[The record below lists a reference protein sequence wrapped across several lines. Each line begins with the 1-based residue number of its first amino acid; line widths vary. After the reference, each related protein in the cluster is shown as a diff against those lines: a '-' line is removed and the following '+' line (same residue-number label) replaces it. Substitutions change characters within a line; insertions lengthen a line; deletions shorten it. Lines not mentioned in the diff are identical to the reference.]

1 MRILVIGRGGR
12 ESAIVWKLSKSSFVS
27 KIFCATGNAGIS
39 KHAELVPI
47 VAENIDELRKFA
59 KKNKIDL
66 TIVGGPE
73 ISLTKGIVDEFTKH
87 GLNILG
93 PSKAA
98 SELEASKIYARK
110 FMKKYSIPTA
120 RFECFDDIDEAKEY
134 IDSRNAPYAIKTD
147 GITNGKGFII
157 AKDNATAKIA
167 VHVMME
173 DRTFGNAGSKVII
186 EELLEGVDASI
197 LAFTDGKTIKQMVSA
212 KQFVSA
218 YDGNKGPNTGGLG
231 AISPAPP
238 VDDKVKEE
246 IYDSIMEPVLNGLI
260 EEGITFKGILYI
272 HLVCTTKGPKVVDFN
287 LRFGDPQAQV
297 VLPRLDSDLG
307 EIFKAIIEER
317 LDEIDIKWNDN
328 NVNCVSLVSAG
339 YPMKYEIGKEITG
352 IDKISE
358 SDKGLLF
365 HSGTKEVNGKIVSA
379 GGRVINIIGI
389 GKSYEESR
397 LNAYELCKNIKF
409 DGMHFRRD
417 IGPKAADTELS
428 Y

>member
-1 MRILVIGRGGR
+1 
-12 ESAIVWKLSKSSFVS
+12 
-27 KIFCATGNAGIS
+27 GNAGIS
-39 KHAELVPI
+39 EYAELVPI
-47 VAENIDELRKFA
+47 VAENIEELRKFA
-59 KKNKIDL
+59 KKNNIDL

-73 ISLTKGIVDEFTKH
+73 ISLTKGIVDEFNKH
-87 GLNILG
+87 DLAIMG
-93 PSKAA
+93 PSKTA
-98 SELEASKIYARK
+98 SKLEASKIYARK
-110 FMKKYSIPTA
+110 FMKKYNIPTA
-120 RFECFDDIDEAKEY
+120 AFECFDDIDDAKDY
-134 IDSRNAPYAIKTD
+134 IDSRQAPYAIKTD

-167 VHVMME
+167 VHVMMK
-173 DRTFGNAGSKVII
+173 DRTFGSAGSKVII
-186 EELLEGVDASI
+186 EELLEGIDASI

-212 KQFVSA
+212 KQFISA

-238 VDDKVKEE
+238 VDDKVKDQ
-246 IYDSIMEPVLNGLI
+246 IYNDIMMPVLNGLK
-260 EEGITFKGILYI
+260 EEKINYKGVLYI
-272 HLVCTTKGPKVVDFN
+272 HLVCTKSGPKVVDFN

-307 EIFKAIIEER
+307 EIFKAIKEGTLE
-317 LDEIDIKWNDN
+317 DVDIKWNSSS
-328 NVNCVSLVSAG
+328 VNCVTLVSSG

-352 IDKISE
+352 IKKMGE

-365 HSGTKEVNGKIVSA
+365 HAGTKQVNGKTVSS
-379 GGRVINIIGI
+379 GGRVLNVIGI
-389 GKSYEESR
+389 GENYEDSR
-397 LNAYELCKNIKF
+397 INAYELCKDIHF